1 MTDFEDR
8 LASIAEKRHGAQR
21 PDAQSGTPD
30 WTKEPEFFDR
40 ETRRDIKAGVI
51 GALLGAASV
60 LLGGIATVA
69 AADML
74 DWDWAAIAI
83 PPGTKIGAVGLG
95 IVVFCIAGLMMERV
109 GRVAMAAGFGIM
121 LVAEPRLAHQFPDAW
136 MRLYQVDIGLDR
148 GARTAELYVPDPDAA
163 RPPGPLSSPGGLEML
178 LGDWSAPLPASH
190 IEADAV
196 PEIALEAEAAP
207 APTGKSW

>member
-1 MTDFEDR
+1 MTEFEDR
-8 LASIAEKRHGAQR
+8 LASIAEKRRGAQIS
-21 PDAQSGTPD
+21 DEVSTTD
-30 WTKEPEFFDR
+30 WTKEPELLDR

-51 GALLGAASV
+51 GTLLGASSV
-60 LLGGIATVA
+60 VLGGIATVA
-69 AADML
+69 VADML

-95 IVVFCIAGLMMERV
+95 LGVFCIAGLMMERV
-109 GRVAMAAGFGIM
+109 GRIAMAAGFGVM
-121 LVAEPRLAHQFPDAW
+121 LVAEPRIAHQFPDTW
-136 MRLYQVDIGLDR
+136 LRLYQLDIGLDR
-148 GARTAELYVPDPDAA
+148 GARLAELYVPDPDAA

-190 IEADAV
+190 IEVGPA
-196 PEIALEAEAAP
+196 PEIALEADTVP